1 MKKKLTAILLTLCMV
16 LGMLP
21 MSALAVWQSA
31 DKKDV
36 ALTETENG
44 YTFDMDGT
52 TYYVFGKVTTP
63 KEGDKLDYYCYY
75 DTEPTYIGKLTWV
88 EDQKQ
93 PTPVTSVS
101 ISGTAKVGET
111 LTATVEPADAT
122 VTYQW
127 KAGGTDIAGATGK
140 TYKLTE
146 AEVGKTITVTV
157 TGTDDYEGTQT
168 SDATA
173 AVEPATVVPTEYTIT
188 TKAVPTDGG
197 TVTTS
202 PAAKAVKGT
211 EVTVTAKPNEGWKT
225 DSIKYNDTDI
235 SDVYKFTMPE
245 TNVTVVANFSRITV
259 EVPVDT
265 EETEDGIV
273 ATVTDDALDEVLD
286 SIAESGASQVTVG
299 SSETPA
305 DTVKLTAD
313 QAQKLA
319 DAKDAGVETV
329 EVATTAGSVVLPTDG
344 ISNSA
349 VEVSLATSTA
359 EDGTKTI
366 SLSVKGLKP
375 NTKITVKPAGKAL
388 EPGKSYVYVDS
399 EGNKVPVTVN
409 ADGSI
414 DLTAGSDGAI
424 NLDNI
429 QITEVETFSI
439 TVTAAENG
447 TVTTDPA
454 DKAAAGVKVTVTA
467 NPKTGYK
474 LDKITVTDASGAAVT
489 LASDNTFTM
498 PSSNVTVAA
507 TFTKTSTGGGGG
519 GGGGGATSY
528 SVKVA
533 STEHGKVTVRPDSA
547 VKDQKVT
554 ITVTPD
560 KGYALDTLTVTDAN
574 GNKVTLTK
582 VNDTTY
588 TFLMPGVGVTVEA
601 DFAATGEEPAETPKF
616 SDVADKNYTFYADIM
631 WAAEK
636 GYMNGYS
643 NGTFRPNNSTTRQ
656 ALWMVLARIDGAN
669 PSDMSAAR
677 AWAMASKISDGT
689 NPEAAMS
696 RQQMVTML
704 YRYAQL
710 KGYKTSGGTSISAYP
725 DAAGVA
731 SYAQDAMSWAVGN
744 GIVTGTSD
752 GRLNPAGTASRAHFA
767 AFLHRF
773 CTTAGIA

>member
-21 MSALAVWQSA
+21 MSVLAAWYHEGTEVTPNGHTVEVDGNTYYILA
-31 DKKDV
+31 DIPENPGDGDV
-36 ALTETENG
+36 IDYYEYYADGYRLAGQLTWKAAKEEYTITVQAAENG
-44 YTFDMDGT
+44 TASASAVKAAAG
-52 TYYVFGKVTTP
+52 VKVT
-63 KEGDKLDYYCYY
+63 
-75 DTEPTYIGKLTWV
+75 V
-88 EDQKQ
+88 
-93 PTPVTSVS
+93 
-101 ISGTAKVGET
+101 
-111 LTATVEPADAT
+111 TATPSAGYELDKIT
-122 VTYQW
+122 VTGADGSEV
-127 KAGGTDIAGATGK
+127 KVANDNSFIMPAGN
-140 TYKLTE
+140 
-146 AEVGKTITVTV
+146 VTVTV
-157 TGTDDYEGTQT
+157 TFKK
-168 SDATA
+168 
-173 AVEPATVVPTEYTIT
+173 TVVTPTEYTIT
-188 TKAVPTDGG
+188 AKAVPTEGG
-197 TVTTS
+197 TVTTN
-202 PAAKAVKGT
+202 PVGKAVKGV
-211 EVTVTAKPNEGWKT
+211 EVTVTATPEKGWKT

-259 EVPVDT
+259 DVPVKT
-265 EETEDGIV
+265 ETTEDGKTV
-273 ATVTDDALDEVLD
+273 ATVEDAKLDEALTKA
-286 SIAESGASQVTVG
+286 AEDGASQITVG

-305 DTVKLTAD
+305 DSVTLTED
-313 QAQKLA
+313 QAKKLA
-319 DAKDAGVETV
+319 ATEGVKAV

-344 ISNSA
+344 IGDSA

-359 EDGTKTI
+359 EDGTKTM

-375 NTKITVKPAGKAL
+375 NTKITVKPAGMNL
-388 EPGKSYVYVDS
+388 TPGKSYTYVDS
-399 EGNKVPVTVN
+399 EGKPQTVTVKD
-409 ADGSI
+409 DGTI
-414 DLTAGSDGAI
+414 DLPTNASGEIS
-424 NLDNI
+424 LDNV
-429 QITEVETFSI
+429 QFVEVQTYTITVET
-439 TVTAAENG
+439 AENG
-447 TVTTDPA
+447 TVTTEPKDS
-454 DKAAAGVKVTVTA
+454 AAAGAKVTVTA
-467 NPKTGYK
+467 KPDTGYK
-474 LDKITVTDASGAAVT
+474 LNKITVTDASGAAVT
-489 LASDNTFTM
+489 LARDNTFTM

-507 TFTKTSTGGGGG
+507 TFTKNGSTSGGGGG

-574 GNKVTLTK
+574 GKTVTLTK

-588 TFLMPGVGVTVEA
+588 TFLMPGASVTVEA

-616 SDVADKNYTFYADIM
+616 SDVADKSYTFYADIM

>member
-21 MSALAVWQSA
+21 MSVLAAWYHNDAEVTLSGKTVEVDGNTYYILA
-31 DKKDV
+31 DIPENPGENDV
-36 ALTETENG
+36 IDYYEYYAGDYRWAGRLTWKAAAEEYTITVQKPENG
-44 YTFDMDGT
+44 TASASAVKAAAGA
-52 TYYVFGKVTTP
+52 KVT
-63 KEGDKLDYYCYY
+63 
-75 DTEPTYIGKLTWV
+75 V
-88 EDQKQ
+88 
-93 PTPVTSVS
+93 
-101 ISGTAKVGET
+101 
-111 LTATVEPADAT
+111 TATPSAGYELDKIT
-122 VTYQW
+122 VTGADGSVV
-127 KAGGTDIAGATGK
+127 KVANDNSFIMPAGN
-140 TYKLTE
+140 
-146 AEVGKTITVTV
+146 VTVTV
-157 TGTDDYEGTQT
+157 TFKK
-168 SDATA
+168 
-173 AVEPATVVPTEYTIT
+173 TVVTPTEYTIT
-188 TKAVPTDGG
+188 AKAVPAEGG
-197 TVTTS
+197 EVKTS
-202 PAAKAVKGT
+202 AAKAVKGT
-211 EVTVTAKPNEGWKT
+211 EVTVTATPNKGWKT

-259 EVPVDT
+259 DVPVKIET
-265 EETEDGIV
+265 TEDGKTV
-273 ATVTDDALDEVLD
+273 ATVEDAKLDEALTN
-286 SIAESGASQVTVG
+286 AATTGASQITVG
-299 SSETPA
+299 SSDTVA
-305 DTVKLTAD
+305 DTVTLPENLAE
-313 QAQKLA
+313 KLA
-319 DAKDAGVETV
+319 DTDVEAV
-329 EVATTAGSVVLPTDG
+329 EVATTAGSVVLPTKAIGDG
-344 ISNSA
+344 A
-349 VEVSLATSTA
+349 VEVSLATGEA
-359 EDGTKTI
+359 EDGTKTM

-375 NTKITVKPAGKAL
+375 NTKITVKPAGMNL
-388 EPGKSYVYVDS
+388 TPGKSYTYVDS
-399 EGNKVPVTVN
+399 EGKPQTVTVKD
-409 ADGSI
+409 DGTIELPTNSSGEI
-414 DLTAGSDGAI
+414 SLE
-424 NLDNI
+424 NI
-429 QITEVETFSI
+429 QFVEVQTYTITVET
-439 TVTAAENG
+439 AEHG
-447 TVTTDPA
+447 KVTTDPA
-454 DKAAAGVKVTVTA
+454 DKAPAGGKVTVNA
-467 NPKTGYK
+467 KADTGYK
-474 LDKITVTDASGAAVT
+474 LSKITVTDASGAAVT

-507 TFTKTSTGGGGG
+507 TFTKSSGSSGGGGG

-533 STEHGKVTVRPDSA
+533 STEHGKVTARPDSA

-574 GNKVTLTK
+574 GKTVTLTK

-588 TFLMPGVGVTVEA
+588 TFLMPGVSVTVDA
-601 DFAATGEEPAETPKF
+601 DFVATGEEPAETPKF
-616 SDVADKNYTFYADIM
+616 SDVADKSYTFYADIM

>member
-21 MSALAVWQSA
+21 MSVLAAWYHNDAEVTLSGKTVEVDGNTYYILA
-31 DKKDV
+31 DNIPANPGEGDSIDYY
-36 ALTETENG
+36 EYYQGG
-44 YTFDMDGT
+44 YTWA
-52 TYYVFGKVTTP
+52 
-63 KEGDKLDYYCYY
+63 
-75 DTEPTYIGKLTWV
+75 GKLTWKADKAEEYTITV
-88 EDQKQ
+88 QK
-93 PTPVTSVS
+93 PEN
-101 ISGTAKVGET
+101 GTASASAVKAAAGAKVT
-111 LTATVEPADAT
+111 VTATPSAGYELDKIT
-122 VTYQW
+122 VTGADGSVV
-127 KAGGTDIAGATGK
+127 KVANDNSFIMPAGN
-140 TYKLTE
+140 
-146 AEVGKTITVTV
+146 VTVTV
-157 TGTDDYEGTQT
+157 TFKK
-168 SDATA
+168 
-173 AVEPATVVPTEYTIT
+173 TVVTPTEYTIT
-188 TKAVPTDGG
+188 AKAVPADGG
-197 TVTTS
+197 TVTTT

-211 EVTVTAKPNEGWKT
+211 EVTVTATPNKGWKI
-225 DSIKYNDTDI
+225 DSIKSDDVKLDVDINDA
-235 SDVYKFTMPE
+235 YKFTMPA
-245 TNVTVVANFSRITV
+245 TDVTVVANFSRITV
-259 EVPVDT
+259 QVPVTPD
-265 EETEDGIV
+265 ESGN
-273 ATVTDDALDEVLD
+273 ATVSDTALDEALSNAAD
-286 SIAESGASQVTVG
+286 TRASQITIG
-299 SSETPA
+299 GETTEA

-313 QAQKLA
+313 QAKKLA
-319 DAKDAGVETV
+319 AAEGVKAV

-344 ISNSA
+344 IGDSA
-349 VEVSLATSTA
+349 VEVSLATNTA
-359 EDGTKTI
+359 EDGTKTM

-375 NTKITVKPAGKAL
+375 NTKITVKPAGMNL
-388 EPGKSYVYVDS
+388 TPGKSYTYVDS
-399 EGNKVPVTVN
+399 NGNLQTVTVDEKGYIELLTN
-409 ADGSI
+409 ANGEIS
-414 DLTAGSDGAI
+414 
-424 NLDNI
+424 LDNI
-429 QITEVETFSI
+429 QFVEAQTYTI
-439 TVTAAENG
+439 TVDTAEHG

-454 DKAAAGVKVTVTA
+454 DKAPAGVKVTVNA
-467 NPKTGYK
+467 KADTGYK
-474 LDKITVTDASGAAVT
+474 LSKITVTDASGAKVT
-489 LASDNTFTM
+489 VASDNTFTM
-498 PSSNVTVAA
+498 PASNVTVSA
-507 TFTKTSTGGGGG
+507 TFTKSGSTGGGGG

-710 KGYKTSGGTSISAYP
+710 KGYKTTGGTSISAYP

>member
-21 MSALAVWQSA
+21 MSAFAVWKMGDEEITLNGKTFEVDGNTYYILA
-31 DKKDV
+31 DIPENPGENDV
-36 ALTETENG
+36 IDYYEYYADNYRYVGQLTWTAAAEEYTITVQTAENG
-44 YTFDMDGT
+44 TVTASAAKAAAGT
-52 TYYVFGKVTTP
+52 KVT
-63 KEGDKLDYYCYY
+63 
-75 DTEPTYIGKLTWV
+75 V
-88 EDQKQ
+88 
-93 PTPVTSVS
+93 
-101 ISGTAKVGET
+101 
-111 LTATVEPADAT
+111 TATPAEGYELDKIT
-122 VTYQW
+122 VTGADGSVV
-127 KAGGTDIAGATGK
+127 KVASDNSFIMPAGN
-140 TYKLTE
+140 
-146 AEVGKTITVTV
+146 VTVTV
-157 TGTDDYEGTQT
+157 TFKK
-168 SDATA
+168 
-173 AVEPATVVPTEYTIT
+173 TVVTPTEYTIT
-188 TKAVPTDGG
+188 AKAVPTEGG
-197 TVTTS
+197 TVTTN
-202 PAAKAVKGT
+202 PAGKAVKGT
-211 EVTVTAKPNEGWKT
+211 NVIVKAQANDGWKL
-225 DSIKYNDTDI
+225 DKVMAGDE
-235 SDVYKFTMPE
+235 DVSKLYQFTMPE

-259 EVPVDT
+259 DVPVKIET
-265 EETEDGIV
+265 TEDGKTV
-273 ATVTDDALDEVLD
+273 ATVEDAKLDEALTNAAD
-286 SIAESGASQVTVG
+286 TGASQITVG
-299 SSETPA
+299 SSDTVA
-305 DTVKLTAD
+305 DTVTLPENLAE
-313 QAQKLA
+313 KLA
-319 DAKDAGVETV
+319 DTKVEAV
-329 EVATTAGSVVLPTDG
+329 EVATKAGSVVLPTEAIGDG
-344 ISNSA
+344 A
-349 VEVSLATSTA
+349 VEVSLATGKA
-359 EDGTKTI
+359 EDGTETM

-375 NTKITVKPAGKAL
+375 NTKITVKPAGMTL
-388 EPGKSYVYVDS
+388 TPGKSYTYVDS
-399 EGNKVPVTVN
+399 EGKPQTVTVDEN
-409 ADGSI
+409 GCI
-414 DLTAGSDGAI
+414 DLMTGEDGTL

-429 QITEVETFSI
+429 QFVEVQTYTITVET
-439 TVTAAENG
+439 AENG

-454 DKAAAGVKVTVTA
+454 DKAPAGVKVTVNA
-467 NPKTGYK
+467 KADTGYK
-474 LDKITVTDASGAAVT
+474 LSKITVTDASGAEVT

-507 TFTKTSTGGGGG
+507 TFTKTGSTSGGGGG

-528 SVKVA
+528 SVKV
-533 STEHGKVTVRPDSA
+533 SKTEHGKVSVRPDSA

-574 GNKVTLTK
+574 GKTVTLTK

-588 TFLMPGVGVTVEA
+588 TFLMPGASVTVEA

-616 SDVADKNYTFYADIM
+616 SDVADKSYTFYADIM

>member
-21 MSALAVWQSA
+21 MSAFAAWQSG
-31 DKKDV
+31 DKDV
-36 ALTETENG
+36 VLTETGDG
-44 YTFDMDGT
+44 YTFDMDGV
-52 TYYVFGKVTTP
+52 TYYVFSKVDTP
-63 KEGDKLDYYCYY
+63 KEGDTLDYYRYY
-75 DTEPTYIGKLTWV
+75 DSTPTYVGKLTWV
-88 EDQKQ
+88 EDQEQTK
-93 PTPVTSVS
+93 TPVTSVS
-101 ISGTAKVGET
+101 ITGTAKVGET

-127 KAGGTDIAGATGK
+127 KANGTDITGATGK
-140 TYKLTE
+140 TYTLTAAE
-146 AEVGKTITVTV
+146 AGKTITVTV
-157 TGTDDYEGTQT
+157 IGTGNYKGTQT
-168 SDATA
+168 SAATA
-173 AVEPATVVPTEYTIT
+173 PVAPVEYTIT
-188 TKAVPTDGG
+188 AKAVPEEGG
-197 TVTTS
+197 KVTTS
-202 PAAKAVKGT
+202 TAKAVKGT
-211 EVTVTAKPNEGWKT
+211 EVTVTATPNNGWKT

-235 SDVYKFTMPE
+235 SDAYKFTMPE

-259 EVPVDT
+259 EVPVEVET
-265 EETEDGIV
+265 TEDGKKV
-273 ATVTDDALDEVLD
+273 ATVNDEKLNEALENATNV
-286 SIAESGASQVTVG
+286 GASQITIG
-299 SSETPA
+299 SSETEA
-305 DTVKLTAD
+305 DTVTLPEDLAE
-313 QAQKLA
+313 KLA
-319 DAKDAGVETV
+319 KAEGVEAV
-329 EVATTAGSVVLPTDG
+329 EVATTAGSVVLPTDVIG
-344 ISNSA
+344 DGT
-349 VEVSLATSTA
+349 VEISLAAAEA

-375 NTKITVKPAGKAL
+375 NTTITVKPAGMTL

-399 EGNKVPVTVN
+399 EGNQVPVTVN
-409 ADGSI
+409 EDGTI
-414 DLTAGSDGAI
+414 ELKAGSDGTI
-424 NLDNI
+424 NLDNV
-429 QITEVETFSI
+429 QITEVEAFSI
-439 TVTAAENG
+439 TVQDAEHG
-447 TVTTDPA
+447 KVTTDPA
-454 DKAAAGVKVTVTA
+454 NKAPAGVKVTVSA
-467 NPKTGYK
+467 KADTGYK
-474 LDKITVTDASGAAVT
+474 LSKITVTDASGAEVSV
-489 LASDNTFTM
+489 ASDNTFTM
-498 PSSNVTVAA
+498 PASNVTVSA
-507 TFTKTSTGGGGG
+507 TFTKSSGSTGGGGG

-601 DFAATGEEPAETPKF
+601 DFAATGEEPVETPKF
-616 SDVADKNYTFYADIM
+616 SDVADKSYTFYADIM

-710 KGYKTSGGTSISAYP
+710 KGYKTTGGTGISAYP

-773 CTTAGIA
+773 CQTAGIA

>member
-21 MSALAVWQSA
+21 MSVLAAWYHNDAEVTLSGKTVEVDGNTYYILA
-31 DKKDV
+31 DNIPANPGEGDSIDYY
-36 ALTETENG
+36 EYYQGG
-44 YTFDMDGT
+44 YTWA
-52 TYYVFGKVTTP
+52 
-63 KEGDKLDYYCYY
+63 
-75 DTEPTYIGKLTWV
+75 GKLTWKADKAEEYTITV
-88 EDQKQ
+88 QK
-93 PTPVTSVS
+93 PEN
-101 ISGTAKVGET
+101 GTASASAVKAAAGAKVT
-111 LTATVEPADAT
+111 VTATPSAGYELDKIT
-122 VTYQW
+122 VTGADGSVV
-127 KAGGTDIAGATGK
+127 KVASDNSFIMPAGN
-140 TYKLTE
+140 
-146 AEVGKTITVTV
+146 VTVTV
-157 TGTDDYEGTQT
+157 TFKK
-168 SDATA
+168 
-173 AVEPATVVPTEYTIT
+173 TVVTPTEYTIT
-188 TKAVPTDGG
+188 AKAVPAEGG
-197 TVTTS
+197 EVKTS
-202 PAAKAVKGT
+202 AAKAVKGT
-211 EVTVTAKPNEGWKT
+211 EVTVTATPNKGWKT

-235 SDVYKFTMPE
+235 SDAYKFTMPA
-245 TNVTVVANFSRITV
+245 TDVTVVANFSRITV
-259 EVPVDT
+259 DVPVKIET
-265 EETEDGIV
+265 TEDGKTV
-273 ATVTDDALDEVLD
+273 ATVEDAKLDEALTNAAD
-286 SIAESGASQVTVG
+286 TGASQITVG
-299 SSETPA
+299 SSDTVA
-305 DTVKLTAD
+305 DTVTLPENLAE
-313 QAQKLA
+313 KLA
-319 DAKDAGVETV
+319 DTKVEAV
-329 EVATTAGSVVLPTDG
+329 EVATKAGSVVLPTEAIGDG
-344 ISNSA
+344 A
-349 VEVSLATSTA
+349 VEVSLATGEA
-359 EDGTKTI
+359 EDGTKTM

-375 NTKITVKPAGKAL
+375 NAKITVKPAGMTL
-388 EPGKSYVYVDS
+388 TPGKTYTYVDS
-399 EGNKVPVTVN
+399 EGKTQTVTVKDDGTIELPTN
-409 ADGSI
+409 ASGEI
-414 DLTAGSDGAI
+414 K
-424 NLDNI
+424 LDNV
-429 QITEVETFSI
+429 QFVEVQTYTITVET
-439 TVTAAENG
+439 AEHG
-447 TVTTDPA
+447 KVTTDPA
-454 DKAAAGVKVTVTA
+454 DKAPAGAKVTVTA
-467 NPKTGYK
+467 KADTGYK
-474 LDKITVTDASGAAVT
+474 LNKITVTDASGAKVT
-489 LASDNTFTM
+489 VASDNTFTM
-498 PSSNVTVAA
+498 PSSNVTVSA
-507 TFTKTSTGGGGG
+507 TFTKSSGSSGGGGG

-533 STEHGKVTVRPDSA
+533 STEHGKVTARPDSA

-574 GNKVTLTK
+574 GKTVTLTK

-588 TFLMPGVGVTVEA
+588 TFLMPGVSVTVDA
-601 DFAATGEEPAETPKF
+601 DFVATGEEPAETPKF
-616 SDVADKNYTFYADIM
+616 SDVADKSYTFYADIM

>member
-21 MSALAVWQSA
+21 MSVLAAWYHNDAEVTLSGKTVEVDGNTYYILA
-31 DKKDV
+31 DNIPANPGEGDSIDYY
-36 ALTETENG
+36 EYYQGG
-44 YTFDMDGT
+44 YTWA
-52 TYYVFGKVTTP
+52 
-63 KEGDKLDYYCYY
+63 
-75 DTEPTYIGKLTWV
+75 GKLTWKADKAEEYTITV
-88 EDQKQ
+88 QK
-93 PTPVTSVS
+93 PEN
-101 ISGTAKVGET
+101 GTASASAAKAAAGVKVT
-111 LTATVEPADAT
+111 VTATPSAGYELDKIT
-122 VTYQW
+122 VTGADGSVV
-127 KAGGTDIAGATGK
+127 KVANDNSFIMPAGN
-140 TYKLTE
+140 
-146 AEVGKTITVTV
+146 VTVTV
-157 TGTDDYEGTQT
+157 TFKK
-168 SDATA
+168 
-173 AVEPATVVPTEYTIT
+173 TVVTPTEYTIT
-188 TKAVPTDGG
+188 AKAVPTEGG
-197 TVTTS
+197 TVTTN
-202 PAAKAVKGT
+202 PAGKAVKGT
-211 EVTVTAKPNEGWKT
+211 NVIVKAEANDGWKL
-225 DSIKYNDTDI
+225 DKVMAGDE
-235 SDVYKFTMPE
+235 DVSKLYQFTMPE

-259 EVPVDT
+259 DVPVKIET
-265 EETEDGIV
+265 TEDGKTV
-273 ATVTDDALDEVLD
+273 ATVEDAKLDEALTNAAD
-286 SIAESGASQVTVG
+286 TGASQITVG
-299 SSETPA
+299 SSDTVA
-305 DTVKLTAD
+305 DTVTLPENLAE
-313 QAQKLA
+313 KLA
-319 DAKDAGVETV
+319 DTKVEAV

-344 ISNSA
+344 IGDSA
-349 VEVSLATSTA
+349 VEVSLATNTA
-359 EDGTKTI
+359 EDGTKTM

-375 NTKITVKPAGKAL
+375 NTKITVKPAGMNL
-388 EPGKSYVYVDS
+388 TPGKSYTYVDS
-399 EGNKVPVTVN
+399 EGKPQTVTVKDDGTIELPTN
-409 ADGSI
+409 ASGEIS
-414 DLTAGSDGAI
+414 LE
-424 NLDNI
+424 NI
-429 QITEVETFSI
+429 QFVEVQTYTITVET
-439 TVTAAENG
+439 AEHG
-447 TVTTDPA
+447 KVTTDPA
-454 DKAAAGVKVTVTA
+454 DKAPAGGKVTVNA
-467 NPKTGYK
+467 KADTGYK
-474 LDKITVTDASGAAVT
+474 LSKITVTDASGAAVT

-507 TFTKTSTGGGGG
+507 TFTKTGSTSGGGGG

-533 STEHGKVTVRPDSA
+533 STEHGKVTARPDSA

-574 GNKVTLTK
+574 GKTVTLTK

-588 TFLMPGVGVTVEA
+588 TFLMPGVSVTVDA
-601 DFAATGEEPAETPKF
+601 DFVATGEEPAETPKF
-616 SDVADKNYTFYADIM
+616 SDVADKSYTFYADIM

>member
-21 MSALAVWQSA
+21 MSVLAAWYRGDSEVT
-31 DKKDV
+31 
-36 ALTETENG
+36 LNG
-44 YTFDMDGT
+44 NTFEVDGN
-52 TYYVFGKVTTP
+52 TYYILADIPTNPSENDVI
-63 KEGDKLDYYCYY
+63 DYYEYY
-75 DTEPTYIGKLTWV
+75 ADNYRYVGQLTW
-88 EDQKQ
+88 
-93 PTPVTSVS
+93 
-101 ISGTAKVGET
+101 TA
-111 LTATVEPADAT
+111 A
-122 VTYQW
+122 
-127 KAGGTDIAGATGK
+127 
-140 TYKLTE
+140 
-146 AEVGKTITVTV
+146 AEEYTITVQTAENGTVTASAAKASAGTTVTITATPAEGYELDKITV
-157 TGTDDYEGTQT
+157 TGADG
-168 SDATA
+168 A
-173 AVEPATVVPTEYTIT
+173 AVTVASDNTFIMPAGNVTVTASFKETVVVPTEYTIT
-188 TKAVPTDGG
+188 ATAVPEEGG
-197 TVTTS
+197 TVTTN
-202 PAAKAVKGT
+202 PAGKAVKGT
-211 EVTVTAKPNEGWKT
+211 TVTVKAEANTGWKL
-225 DSIKYNDTDI
+225 DNIMAGDEDI
-235 SDVYKFTMPE
+235 SEYYQFTMPE

-259 EVPVDT
+259 EVPVET
-265 EETEDGIV
+265 TTTEDGKTV
-273 ATVTDDALDEVLD
+273 ATVDTEKLDEALTNAADV
-286 SIAESGASQVTVG
+286 GASQITIG
-299 SSETPA
+299 SSETEA
-305 DTVKLTAD
+305 DTVTLPVDLAE
-313 QAQKLA
+313 KLA
-319 DAKDAGVETV
+319 GAEGVEAV
-329 EVATTAGSVVLPTDG
+329 EVATTAGSVVLPAETIGDG
-344 ISNSA
+344 A
-349 VEVSLATSTA
+349 VEISLATDEA
-359 EDGTKTI
+359 EDGTQTI

-375 NTKITVKPAGKAL
+375 NAKITVKPAGMTL

-399 EGNKVPVTVN
+399 EGNQVPVTVN
-409 ADGSI
+409 EDGTI
-414 DLTAGSDGAI
+414 ELTAGNDGTI
-424 NLDNI
+424 NLDNV

-447 TVTTDPA
+447 TVTTEPA
-454 DKAAAGVKVTVTA
+454 DKAAAGVKVSVIA
-467 NPKTGYK
+467 KPNTGYK
-474 LDKITVTDASGAAVT
+474 LDKITVTDASGATVT

-507 TFTKTSTGGGGG
+507 TFTKTGSTGGGG

-560 KGYALDTLTVTDAN
+560 QGYALDTLTVTDAN
-574 GNKVTLTK
+574 GSKVTLTK

-616 SDVADKNYTFYADIM
+616 SDVADKSYTFYADIM

-710 KGYKTSGGTSISAYP
+710 KGYKTSGGTSISTYP